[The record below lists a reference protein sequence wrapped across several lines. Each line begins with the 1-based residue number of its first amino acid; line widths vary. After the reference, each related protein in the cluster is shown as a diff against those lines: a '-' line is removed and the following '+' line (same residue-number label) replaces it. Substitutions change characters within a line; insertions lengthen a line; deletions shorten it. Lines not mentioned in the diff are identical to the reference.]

1 MEIYDEKM
9 ERIENPDLNLGWLED
24 TVRRVMHEAVE
35 GAEEIWHYETAAEY
49 PNGGRDVRKVID
61 VPGTEAREAWEESLP
76 IQIYHPYTQEELD
89 GMEAEK
95 NRPTQEERISALE
108 LENAYLKEALELLLS
123 GTTEEG
129 ETQNGES
136 MEDEGAPL

>member
-76 IQIYHPYTQEELD
+76 IQIYHPYTQEELEEI
-89 GMEAEK
+89 EAER
-95 NRPTQEERISALE
+95 NRPTPEERLLRMEEAIGRMTKALTRVE
-108 LENAYLKEALELLLS
+108 TDMRTALAWLTQREA
-123 GTTEEG
+123 
-129 ETQNGES
+129 
-136 MEDEGAPL
+136 

>member
-76 IQIYHPYTQEELD
+76 IQIYHPYTQEELEEI
-89 GMEAEK
+89 EAER
-95 NRPTQEERISALE
+95 NRPTPEERLLRMEEAIGRMT
-108 LENAYLKEALELLLS
+108 EAL
-123 GTTEEG
+123 TRV
-129 ETQNGES
+129 ETDMRTALAWLTQRE
-136 MEDEGAPL
+136 A

>member
-76 IQIYHPYTQEELD
+76 IQIYHPYTQEELEEI
-89 GMEAEK
+89 EAER
-95 NRPTQEERISALE
+95 NRPTPEERLLRMEEAIGRMTEALTRVE
-108 LENAYLKEALELLLS
+108 TDMRTALAWLTQKEA
-123 GTTEEG
+123 
-129 ETQNGES
+129 
-136 MEDEGAPL
+136 